1 MNRKKKKINESIAE
15 SAISPLS
22 YIVFVDADASTNAKK
37 GYLNIMFPSE
47 TPDVIRGWFRLILD
61 SKDYSKSKDIFAAI
75 GSRFSTNPSLIV
87 LFKGLAKLKSQSF
100 TESEK
105 EQHESDIQTMIRK
118 ISIFIKRKLTEEDTE
133 ILESMLEELNGVS
146 EKISKK
152 IDEEL
157 EQNMVSEEEQSEPEE
172 KQEKEEEEPKTEVKV
187 NERLKNK
194 LRKKIKE
201 IIRTNLI
208 SNRYR

>member
-1 MNRKKKKINESIAE
+1 MKIKKKKINESVAE

-22 YIVFVDADASTNAKK
+22 YIIFIDADTATDSKK

-47 TPDVIRGWFRLILD
+47 TPDVIRGWFRAILD
-61 SKDYSKSKDIFAAI
+61 SKDYSKSKDTFAAI

-152 IDEEL
+152 IDDEL
-157 EQNMVSEEEQSEPEE
+157 EQNMVSEEVPEE
-172 KQEKEEEEPKTEVKV
+172 EPKEKEEKEEEPKTEIKV

-201 IIRTNLI
+201 IVRTHLFN
-208 SNRYR
+208 NRQ